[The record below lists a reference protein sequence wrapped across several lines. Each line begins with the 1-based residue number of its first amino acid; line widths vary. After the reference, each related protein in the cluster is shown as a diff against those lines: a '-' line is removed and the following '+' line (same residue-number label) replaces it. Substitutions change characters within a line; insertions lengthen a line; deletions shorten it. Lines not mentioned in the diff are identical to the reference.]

1 MRRSIIGVLAGLVAL
16 AAMSAAPAE
25 AKPPGVNGQ
34 IVFVHFDP
42 LLGNPLLFTVNP
54 DGSHEHQV
62 LTAGCPRWSPDG
74 TRIAAACVAG
84 LAPRSSAAII
94 NPDDGSYRVLPR
106 TDPDRLETHCPVWS
120 PDAERLACEA
130 EGETDPSLNGVYT
143 IRSADGGDL
152 TRVTSNPGGVD
163 IPGDYA
169 PNGKRLV
176 FARVDHPTDPAAL
189 GLYVVKVGHNR
200 LRQITPPGT
209 LVGESGGDWS
219 PQGNEIV
226 FSQRVTPDA
235 LSSIWAVHADGTGL
249 HEIPV
254 RAQPA
259 CGGPSSDPSSR
270 GCFQPHWSPDG
281 KKIVFARGTS
291 AGQDSNI
298 YTVNADGTDLTQ
310 VTHGGAD
317 ESPDWGT
324 HPLTG

>member
-1 MRRSIIGVLAGLVAL
+1 VLAIRDQFAVEHRVNSERGGLGRELNLLRAKLKPRLHIRARDCQHNTSCKL
-16 AAMSAAPAE
+16 A
-25 AKPPGVNGQ
+25 G
-34 IVFVHFDP
+34 
-42 LLGNPLLFTVNP
+42 
-54 DGSHEHQV
+54 
-62 LTAGCPRWSPDG
+62 
-74 TRIAAACVAG
+74 
-84 LAPRSSAAII
+84 
-94 NPDDGSYRVLPR
+94 
-106 TDPDRLETHCPVWS
+106 
-120 PDAERLACEA
+120 
-130 EGETDPSLNGVYT
+130 YT
-143 IRSADGGDL
+143 IRTADGGGL

-249 HEIPV
+249 HEVPV
-254 RAQPA
+254 QAQPA
-259 CGGPSSDPSSR
+259 CGGASSDPSSQ
-270 GCFQPHWSPDG
+270 GCFEPRWSPDG

-298 YTVNADGTDLTQ
+298 CTVNADGTDLTQ
-310 VTHGGAD
+310 VTHGGTD
-317 ESPDWGT
+317 QSPDWGT
-324 HPLTG
+324 HPLSG